1 MDSYKK
7 MFTKVQDNITQGN
20 TYLLNLTAPT
30 ILHDRLE
37 LKHIYNIA
45 NSAFKLL
52 YKEQFVCFSPE
63 KFVEIKGDK
72 IQTYPMKGTIDA
84 DARQAK
90 SKLLNNKKEIAEHTM
105 IVDLLRNDISK
116 IATDTTVDRF
126 RYIDK
131 IATKHKTILQTS
143 SQISGNLGQKWREN
157 FGNIM
162 DSLLPAGSITG
173 TPKLST
179 TKLIQEIECRD
190 RAYYTGIFGIFDGNN
205 FESYVLIRYIK
216 KSKDGCL
223 VYESGGGITTES
235 CISSEYKELND
246 KIYIP

>member
-1 MDSYKK
+1 
-7 MFTKVQDNITQGN
+7 MFAKVQDNITQGN

-37 LKHIYNIA
+37 LEYIYNIA
-45 NSAFKLL
+45 NSGFKLL
-52 YKEQFVCFSPE
+52 YKDQFVCFSPE
-63 KFVEIKGDK
+63 KFVEIKDDK
-72 IQTYPMKGTIDA
+72 IYTYPMKGTIDA
-84 DARQAK
+84 NRQQAEK
-90 SKLLNNKKEIAEHTM
+90 ELLNDKKELAEHTM

-116 IATDTTVDRF
+116 VATDTTVERF

-131 IATKHKTILQTS
+131 IETKHKTILQTS
-143 SQISGNLGQKWREN
+143 SQISGNLGQSWREN

-179 TKLIQEIECRD
+179 TKLINHIENRD
-190 RAYYTGIFGIFDGNN
+190 RAYYTGVFGLFDGDN